1 MIKVAI
7 AEDDFRVAE
16 IHEKFLHKV
25 DGVKLVGK
33 ARSGKE
39 TLTLVQSKKIDLIL
53 LDIYMPDMLGTDLI
67 EKIKKMDQS
76 IGIIM
81 ISAANEKPMIEK
93 AIQLGIFDYIIKPVK
108 MERFIAAVERFKQA
122 KNKLEATL
130 EVEQSILDEYF
141 GYQTVPQQTSSH
153 KDTPKGIDPLT
164 LEKVKKILTNYNTGM
179 TAEEIGEKMGASR
192 TTARRYV
199 EYLISIGEGKAELE
213 YGDVGRPERKYYLYE
228 QKSF

>member
-122 KNKLEATL
+122 KNKG
-130 EVEQSILDEYF
+130 DE
-141 GYQTVPQQTSSH
+141 
-153 KDTPKGIDPLT
+153 
-164 LEKVKKILTNYNTGM
+164 
-179 TAEEIGEKMGASR
+179 
-192 TTARRYV
+192 
-199 EYLISIGEGKAELE
+199 
-213 YGDVGRPERKYYLYE
+213 
-228 QKSF
+228 